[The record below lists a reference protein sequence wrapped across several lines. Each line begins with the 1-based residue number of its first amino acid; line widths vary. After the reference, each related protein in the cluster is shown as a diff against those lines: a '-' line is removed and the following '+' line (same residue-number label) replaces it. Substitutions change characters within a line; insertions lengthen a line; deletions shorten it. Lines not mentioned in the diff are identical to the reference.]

1 MSVPLPGERVRV
13 ELGSMSSVNLR
24 ISENIWTTSQP
35 GIRNVKNN
43 FNRAIRLQTR

>member
-24 ISENIWTTSQP
+24 ISANICTNGLLNQ
-35 GIRNVKNN
+35 NV
-43 FNRAIRLQTR
+43 AQTVY